1 PRVPRAVDPVAD
13 DRMAHRREVDAQLM
27 GATGLG
33 LEAHQGRAR
42 EAFERRPACER
53 GAPAAAVHAHA
64 LALTWMPAHG
74 AVDGA
79 AHRTEVTPDHGQVDL
94 LDGPRAELPR
104 EVLER
109 APRARHPRHEAI
121 EARAGPAG
129 GYDQLDTPRD
139 ARRRGPDPE
148 ARRGAGGGAAATFEG
163 AARVAGPSRHA
174 QQRPSGSAGAPAG
187 PSPRTS
193 HDPPPSTRRARATSR
208 AIAARSASGPPN
220 ASSPRRRSITSTTSQ
235 RR

>member
-1 PRVPRAVDPVAD
+1 MARFPRAAACLAQHREELLQVRRQRRADYGAGAARGVVEADLGGVEGLARESEARPGPPRAPRPVDPVAD
-13 DRMAHRREVDAQLM
+13 DRMARRREVAAQLM

-79 AHRTEVTPDHGQVDL
+79 AHRTEVTPDHGEVDL

-104 EVLER
+104 EGLER
-109 APRARHPRHEAI
+109 
-121 EARAGPAG
+121 
-129 GYDQLDTPRD
+129 
-139 ARRRGPDPE
+139 RR
-148 ARRGAGGGAAATFEG
+148 
-163 AARVAGPSRHA
+163 
-174 QQRPSGSAGAPAG
+174 
-187 PSPRTS
+187 
-193 HDPPPSTRRARATSR
+193 
-208 AIAARSASGPPN
+208 
-220 ASSPRRRSITSTTSQ
+220 
-235 RR
+235 